1 MPLFPCPVGWPRPLP
16 SLYVIVRDAFADE
29 MRAVAACYEWL
40 FDPPGMRP
48 PQWDEGVAVARLR
61 EAVESDRSA
70 VLVADVD
77 SQIIGVCTVYLDIVS
92 VRFGQR
98 CWIEDLAV
106 HPEWRSRGVGA
117 GLMDAAA
124 QWARDHGAS
133 HLELDSAEA
142 RERAHRFY
150 ERRRPAW
157 TSRCFGWTLT

>member
-1 MPLFPCPVGWPRPLP
+1 
-16 SLYVIVRDAFADE
+16 LYVIVRDALADE
-29 MRAVAACYEWL
+29 AQAVAGCYEWL

-98 CWIEDLAV
+98 CWVEDLAV

-117 GLMDAAA
+117 KLMDAAE
-124 QWARDHGAS
+124 QWARDRGAS
-133 HLELDSAEA
+133 HLELDSAEV

-150 ERRRPAW
+150 ERRRPTW
-157 TSRCFGWTLT
+157 TSRCFGWMLT

>member
-1 MPLFPCPVGWPRPLP
+1 M
-16 SLYVIVRDAFADE
+16 IVRDARAYE
-29 MRAVAACYEWL
+29 AEAVAGCYEWL
-40 FDPPGMRP
+40 FDPPGTRP
-48 PQWDEGVAVARLR
+48 PQWDESIAAARLR
-61 EAVESDRSA
+61 DAVESDRSA
-70 VLVADVD
+70 VLVADAD

-106 HPEWRSRGVGA
+106 DPEWRSRGAGA
-117 GLMDAAA
+117 KLMDAAE
-124 QWARDHGAS
+124 QWARDRGAS
-133 HLELDSAEA
+133 HLELDSAES